1 MDYSLARRAL
11 SFATQAHA
19 AIDQRRK
26 YTGDA
31 YIVHPIAVARLVA
44 QVPGHT
50 EEMLAAAYLHD
61 VVEDTPVTLADIQ
74 TRFGDKVAQLV
85 GELTNPVLPGQGN
98 RGERVALEHARW
110 ASVSDEAMTIKLA
123 DVIDNVRSIVRY
135 DPAFARVYLPE
146 KAQLL
151 AILAG
156 GGDPDLLDTA
166 QALVADGFRRLR
178 ISPLGEG
185 GI

>member
-19 AIDQRRK
+19 SIDQRRK
-26 YTGDA
+26 YTGEA

-44 QVPGHT
+44 ETPGCT
-50 EEMLAAAYLHD
+50 DEMISAAYLHD
-61 VVEDTPVTLADIQ
+61 VVEDTLVTLADIHV
-74 TRFGDKVAQLV
+74 RFGDKVGNLV
-85 GELTNPVLPGQGN
+85 DELTTSPLEVQSS
-98 RGERVALEHARW
+98 RAERAAHEHARW
-110 ASVSDEAMTIKLA
+110 AAASDEAMTIKLA
-123 DVIDNVRSIVRY
+123 DVIDNVRTIVRY

-156 GGDPDLLDTA
+156 GGDPHLLDLA
-166 QALVADGFRRLR
+166 QSPVAEGYRRLR
-178 ISPLGEG
+178 ITPPGEG
-185 GI
+185 